1 MNKTIKGFI
10 IGLIVGVFVML
21 TTTSLA
27 NTIKEYMLVNV
38 SYPILI
44 NEVVYESEELP
55 VLNHQGHTY
64 VPLRA
69 ISDLLSSGIHWNEEL
84 RQVEITNGIQP
95 QQNEAFRSIIV
106 SGSNGTY
113 TIAGE
118 ARVFEATVQ
127 YEVEDGHIIF
137 DEGFVTAST
146 GGPEWGIFKIDI
158 QIPEESLPEFG
169 TISIILYSE
178 SAEDGSRLHELAVP
192 LENFNETE

>member
-1 MNKTIKGFI
+1 MSKTIKALLIGF
-10 IGLIVGVFVML
+10 IVGVFVML
-21 TTTSLA
+21 TTTSFA
-27 NTIKEYMLVNV
+27 NTVKEYILVNV

-55 VLNHQGHTY
+55 VLNYQGHTY

-69 ISDLLSSGIHWNEEL
+69 MSDLLSAGIHWNPDL

-118 ARVFEATVQ
+118 ARVYEATVK

-137 DEGFVTAST
+137 DENFVTASA
-146 GGPEWGIFKIDI
+146 GGPEWGIFKIDV
-158 QIPEESLPEFG
+158 QIPQESLPSFG

-178 SAEDGSRLHELAVP
+178 SAKDGSRLHELAVP
-192 LENFNETE
+192 IENFNQD